1 MNGPVKVAV
10 AAVRLLAGPGGP
22 GPGYR
27 VLTVI
32 TLISWLLTASIGAYM
47 LGTWIGSGGVRKQR
61 ANREGLSPS
70 VVLGHA
76 SLATTGLALWAAYTL
91 TRWAPLAWSGVLVL
105 MPAIGLG
112 LCTVTLLTPFPAPD
126 SAGRAGAG
134 GQLAAP
140 AEDVLASRLTDSTLT
155 RALTD
160 AALAGRLVDEVL
172 AGAAAPASPR
182 TKGHVAALTPAGL
195 GGLELTAFLGAVHA
209 PGGTDF
215 AA

>member
-1 MNGPVKVAV
+1 MNGPVKVAA
-10 AAVRLLAGPGGP
+10 AAVHLLAGPGAP
-22 GPGYR
+22 GPGHR
-27 VLTVI
+27 MLAVV

-47 LGTWIGSGGVRKQR
+47 LGTWIAAGGVGKQR
-61 ANREGLSPS
+61 ASREGLSPS

-91 TRWAPLAWSGVLVL
+91 TRWAPLAWSAVLVL

-112 LCTVTLLTPFPAPD
+112 LSTVTLLTPFPAPD

-140 AEDVLASRLTDSTLT
+140 AEDVLASRITDSTLT

-160 AALAGRLVDEVL
+160 AALASRLVEEVL
-172 AGAAAPASPR
+172 AGAAAPTPPR
-182 TKGHVAALTPAGL
+182 TRGHATALIPASHGVLALT
-195 GGLELTAFLGAVHA
+195 TFLLAVLAAVGAV
-209 PGGTDF
+209 
-215 AA
+215 

>member
-1 MNGPVKVAV
+1 MNGPVKVA
-10 AAVRLLAGPGGP
+10 AAAARLLAGPGVPNP
-22 GPGYR
+22 GHR
-27 VLTVI
+27 VLTLI
-32 TLISWLLTASIGAYM
+32 TLTSWLLTASIGAYM
-47 LGTWIGSGGVRKQR
+47 LATWIGSGGVGKQR
-61 ANREGLSPS
+61 ADREGLSPG

-76 SLATTGLALWAAYTL
+76 SLATTGLALWTAYTL

-112 LCTVTLLTPFPAPD
+112 LSTVTLLTPFPAVD

-172 AGAAAPASPR
+172 AAAAAPDPPPR
-182 TKGHVAALTPAGL
+182 AKGHAAALIPASHGVL
-195 GGLELTAFLGAVHA
+195 ALTTFLLAVLA
-209 PGGTDF
+209 AVGTV
-215 AA
+215 

>member
-1 MNGPVKVAV
+1 MNDPVKVAV
-10 AAVRLLAGPGGP
+10 AAVRLLAGPGAP
-22 GPGYR
+22 GAGHR
-27 VLTVI
+27 ALTVV

-47 LGTWIGSGGVRKQR
+47 LATWIGSGGVSQQR
-61 ANREGLSPS
+61 ANRDGLSPS

-91 TRWAPLAWSGVLVL
+91 TRWPPLAWTAVLVL

-112 LCTVTLLTPFPAPD
+112 LSTVTLLTPFPAPD

-140 AEDVLASRLTDSTLT
+140 AEDVFASRLTDRTLT

-160 AALAGRLVDEVL
+160 AALASRLVEEVL
-172 AGAAAPASPR
+172 AGAAAPDPPPR
-182 TKGHVAALTPAGL
+182 AKGHAAALIPASHGVL
-195 GGLELTAFLGAVHA
+195 ALTTFLLAVLA
-209 PGGTDF
+209 AVGTV
-215 AA
+215 

>member
-1 MNGPVKVAV
+1 MSGPVKVAV
-10 AAVRLLAGPGGP
+10 AAVRLLAGPGAP
-22 GPGYR
+22 GPR
-27 VLTVI
+27 HPVLAVV

-61 ANREGLSPS
+61 ANTEGLSPS

-76 SLATTGLALWAAYTL
+76 SLATTGLALWTAYTL

-112 LCTVTLLTPFPAPD
+112 LSTVTLLTPVPAPD

-134 GQLAAP
+134 GQLAAL

-155 RALTD
+155 HALTD

-172 AGAAAPASPR
+172 AAAAAPAPPPR
-182 TKGHVAALTPAGL
+182 AKGHAAALIPASHGVL
-195 GGLELTAFLGAVHA
+195 ALTTFLLAVLA
-209 PGGTDF
+209 AVGTV
-215 AA
+215 

>member
-1 MNGPVKVAV
+1 MNGPVKVAAE
-10 AAVRLLAGPGGP
+10 AARLLTGPGAPSP
-22 GPGYR
+22 GHR
-27 VLTVI
+27 MLVVV

-47 LGTWIGSGGVRKQR
+47 LGTWIAAGGVGKQR
-61 ANREGLSPS
+61 ASREGLSPS

-91 TRWAPLAWSGVLVL
+91 TRWAPLAWSAVLVL

-112 LCTVTLLTPFPAPD
+112 LSTVTLLTPFPAPD

-140 AEDVLASRLTDSTLT
+140 AEDVLASRITDSTLT

-160 AALAGRLVDEVL
+160 AALASRLVEEVL
-172 AGAAAPASPR
+172 AGAAAPTPPR
-182 TKGHVAALTPAGL
+182 TRGHATALIPASHGVLALT
-195 GGLELTAFLGAVHA
+195 TFLLAVLAAVGAV
-209 PGGTDF
+209 
-215 AA
+215 

>member
-1 MNGPVKVAV
+1 MNGPVKVAA
-10 AAVRLLAGPGGP
+10 AAVALLAGPGAPSP
-22 GPGYR
+22 GHR
-27 VLTVI
+27 VLAVI

-47 LGTWIGSGGVRKQR
+47 LSGWIGSGGVGKQR
-61 ANREGLSPS
+61 ADKGGLSPS

-112 LCTVTLLTPFPAPD
+112 LSTVTLLTPFPAPD
-126 SAGRAGAG
+126 SPGRAGAG

-140 AEDVLASRLTDSTLT
+140 AEDVLASRVTDSTLT

-160 AALAGRLVDEVL
+160 AALARRLVDEVL
-172 AGAAAPASPR
+172 AGAAAPDPPPR
-182 TKGHVAALTPAGL
+182 ARGHAAALIPASHGVL
-195 GGLELTAFLGAVHA
+195 ALTTFLLAVLTAVGSV
-209 PGGTDF
+209 
-215 AA
+215 